1 MLLSSKLTE
10 GQDTSQRQ
18 FRDDTCLSYLLR
30 RDLGIS
36 LDYIKH
42 LFISKYVQC
51 LSCTIEQN
59 IIVTWIKVKAKGI

>member
-10 GQDTSQRQ
+10 GQDTSERQ
-18 FRDDTCLSYLLR
+18 FRDDTYLSYLLR

-42 LFISKYVQC
+42 LFILKYVQC

-59 IIVTWIKVKAKGI
+59 IIVT